1 MYVFYDCSE
10 IHEIGMKLYLSL
22 VLITL
27 PKLDWVAL
35 GVISSSNGCLFSFA
49 TLGNSATF
57 IINDNI
63 LALST
68 CD

>member
-1 MYVFYDCSE
+1 
-10 IHEIGMKLYLSL
+10 MKLYLSLPL

-35 GVISSSNGCLFSFA
+35 GVIISWNGCLFSFA

-57 IINDNI
+57 SINDNI
-63 LALST
+63 VAHPV
-68 CD
+68 

>member
-1 MYVFYDCSE
+1 
-10 IHEIGMKLYLSL
+10 MKLYLSL
-22 VLITL
+22 PLVLISL

-35 GVISSSNGCLFSFA
+35 GVINSSNGCLFSFA

-63 LALST
+63 LAHPIYFILFYF
-68 CD
+68 